1 MTEESRNRTIG
12 KERAIATKPLKSI
25 PIFMNSPRRESIFSF
40 DIFRLLVLGV
50 IRSRVWLPRVLN
62 PPRGEPSD
70 YVGDFLVRHRPARHV
85 SPPIRRSQLR
95 AARDDTRA
103 QPLIADERQK
113 RIIRD
118 RAAFASAP
126 TGCAGPSPPSGP
138 ISTFAPPPPPP
149 A

>member
-12 KERAIATKPLKSI
+12 KARAIATKPLKSI

-50 IRSRVWLPRVLN
+50 IRSRVWMPRVLN
-62 PPRGEPSD
+62 PPRGEPGD
-70 YVGDFLVRHRPARHV
+70 YVGNFLVRHKPARHV

-103 QPLIADERQK
+103 QLLIADERQK

-118 RAAFASAP
+118 RAAFASAS
-126 TGCAGPSPPSGP
+126 TACAVAGLAEGL
-138 ISTFAPPPPPP
+138 ICNFASLGVTH
-149 A
+149 